1 MIDKA
6 LLDFLHELAI
16 NNNREWFN
24 ANKDLFREQELKAKS
39 VFKAVQ
45 EELSKTD
52 EIEGHHLMRIYR
64 DIRFSKDKTPFKA
77 RFAGSFSRATAS
89 RRGSYYLNIEP
100 GNSIIGGGFYGPNND
115 DLKRIRQEFEMDDSE
130 IRSILKNKT
139 FSNVYGELQGEE
151 LKTAPR
157 GFDPE
162 NKAIDLIRKKQFYF
176 IHHFSDQ
183 EVLAADFIENAS
195 KKLRL
200 LLPYFDYM
208 SSVLTTNSNG
218 ESIL

>member
-1 MIDKA
+1 MIDQN
-6 LLDFLHELAI
+6 LLNFLGDLAK
-16 NNNREWFN
+16 NNNRDWFN

-77 RFAGSFSRATAS
+77 RFAGSFSRSSAA

-115 DLKRIRQEFEMDDSE
+115 DLKRIRQEFEMDDTE
-130 IRSILKNKT
+130 IRTIMKNKA
-139 FSNVYGELQGEE
+139 FLIVYGDLQGEE

-176 IHHFSDQ
+176 IHHFTDQ
-183 EVLAADFIENAS
+183 EVLAPDFIENAS
-195 KKLRL
+195 EKLRL